1 MLRLIMDDKHR
12 QYSQPWSD
20 PIHVREWII
29 QDSCFTKEDIFKKV
43 EGYKKQLEQG
53 PLEDIY
59 KTL

>member
-1 MLRLIMDDKHR
+1 MDDEHR
-12 QYSQPWSD
+12 QYSQPLFD

-29 QDSCFTKEDIFKKV
+29 QDECATKEAIYKKV

-59 KTL
+59 TTL